1 MAASSVAEVEI
12 APQDPASAGLS
23 SLAVDIFAPRVA
35 LRRPD
40 AGQAQVWT
48 SPPMPMCSQWPYDS
62 STTSKAGIKPW
73 EYHGLGHQDASKRE
87 MNSKI
92 FPFLK
97 EENDDE
103 PLDCLYTL
111 FWTKIWSRMI
121 DEIRWNRNDPSF
133 MEVIEW
139 WLNKSSTVIID
150 ILCMRI
156 LNSCLVVITPRKWDV
171 GG

>member
-1 MAASSVAEVEI
+1 
-12 APQDPASAGLS
+12 
-23 SLAVDIFAPRVA
+23 
-35 LRRPD
+35 
-40 AGQAQVWT
+40 
-48 SPPMPMCSQWPYDS
+48 
-62 STTSKAGIKPW
+62 
-73 EYHGLGHQDASKRE
+73 